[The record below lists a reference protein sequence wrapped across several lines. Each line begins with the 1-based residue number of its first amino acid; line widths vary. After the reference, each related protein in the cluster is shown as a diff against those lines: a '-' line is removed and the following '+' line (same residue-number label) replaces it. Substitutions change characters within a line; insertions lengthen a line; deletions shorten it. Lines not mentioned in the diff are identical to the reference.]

1 MSTVLKVQ
9 GLEKTYGTSKRN
21 VFQAIQGVSFDVEE
35 GEFVGIMGPSGSGK
49 TTLLNCI
56 STIDRPTK
64 GQVYLDGIETS
75 SMSNAQRLNFRGSTL
90 GFIFQDSNLLD
101 TLTCAEN
108 VSLPLSIARV
118 PYKEIESRVDN
129 IADRF
134 GIAKIMKHFPYEVSG
149 GQAQRVAACRALIN
163 NPRMLIAD
171 EPTGS
176 LDSKNSRN
184 LLASFKQ
191 INKEDNTTILM
202 VTHDVDAASWCSR
215 VLFLR
220 DGKLYSELRRG
231 DKSRDE
237 FFKDIMD
244 VVNVIGSGQ
253 HDDL

>member
-21 VFQAIQGVSFDVEE
+21 VFQAVQGVSFEVEE

-64 GQVYLDGIETS
+64 GEVYLDGIETA
-75 SMSNAQRLNFRGSTL
+75 SMSNNQRLKFRANTL
-90 GFIFQDSNLLD
+90 GFIFQESNLLD
-101 TLTCAEN
+101 TLTCEEN
-108 VSLPLSIARV
+108 ISLPLTISHTPVKELQERV
-118 PYKEIESRVDN
+118 SQISN
-129 IADRF
+129 RF
-134 GIAKIMKHFPYEVSG
+134 GIGNIQKHFPYEVSG

-176 LDSKNSRN
+176 LDSKNTRN
-184 LLASFKQ
+184 LLSSFKQ

-202 VTHDVDAASWCSR
+202 VTHDVYAASWCSR

-220 DGKLYSELRRG
+220 DGKLYTELRRG
-231 DKSRDE
+231 DKHREE